1 MQKNLSEIALV
12 FSMICDTIG
21 AVKEGICVSESKN
34 YIKKEQEGG
43 SVQISEEVI
52 AAITASA
59 VKDVEGVY
67 GLNGNLGNDIASIFG
82 VKNPGKGVKMV
93 MTENN
98 VAVECNVIVK
108 YGQNIVEIAK
118 AVQTNVAKA
127 LEEMTGIHVDLVNVN
142 VCGITLPDANK

>member
-1 MQKNLSEIALV
+1 M
-12 FSMICDTIG
+12 
-21 AVKEGICVSESKN
+21 SESKN

-43 SVQISEEVI
+43 SVQISEDVI
-52 AAITASA
+52 AAITGSA

-98 VAVECNVIVK
+98 VAVECNVVVK

-118 AVQTNVAKA
+118 AVQANVAKA
-127 LEEMTGIHVDLVNVN
+127 VEEMTGIHVDLVNVN
-142 VCGITLPDANK
+142 IVGIALPDEKK